1 MSVHVPISEEAR
13 VEALGML
20 PSRNLYSP
28 RTNELMHLPTQEAIT
43 GLYLMTQTPQG
54 RAKINKIM
62 PDKKYHLR
70 APMTA
75 RSMSALL
82 KRMSQ
87 EDPAHFPRVV
97 NALKDFGNKSSYQ
110 MGFTIG
116 LEDLEFDKKIRD
128 KIFQEAE
135 IKVKKAKDKPAAI
148 IAAYSEAAKKL
159 DEALL
164 SSKKMKAN
172 GFMIMANSGAKGNI
186 AQIRQ
191 ILAAPVLVRDVHNN
205 PVPVPITRGYAEGLD
220 LADYWA
226 SMSGARKGMID
237 RALQTQ
243 EPGSLAKELL
253 NSTVGHIISEDDCG
267 TTKGIE
273 LSVDSSDVLDRYLAT
288 FTKGVGARNTLTTY
302 IIVSKAKKMGLKTLK
317 VRSPLTCESS
327 RGSCKKC
334 FGLDENG
341 KLPSLGTNIGVIA
354 GQAISERATQL
365 TMRTFHT
372 GAAAEGGGI
381 TAGFDR
387 VQELLKIP
395 KVLRGK
401 ATLAQESGKV
411 GEIKESALGGWDI
424 FIGKNKHRVPKTRK
438 VIVKEGDKVKKGQIL
453 SDGVQHPHEIL
464 RLRGMRAAQEYLTDQ
479 LQEEYRSQNAFVKRK
494 IIESVV
500 RPLTNTVRILDPG
513 GHEDYVPGDYVSYNT
528 VEKWN
533 EDQSNK
539 NKRIIAEPMLRGIN
553 TAPLMSED
561 WIQRLNFQQLKNT
574 LLEGPSQAWG
584 SPISSPFSPLSA
596 FAYGA
601 EIGTEK
607 LE

>member
-1 MSVHVPISEEAR
+1 
-13 VEALGML
+13 
-20 PSRNLYSP
+20 
-28 RTNELMHLPTQEAIT
+28 MHLPTQEAIT
-43 GLYLMTQTPQG
+43 GVYLLTQTPQG
-54 RAKINKIM
+54 RAKINAIM
-62 PDKKYHLR
+62 PDKKYHIR

-75 RSMSALL
+75 RSMSTLL
-82 KRMSQ
+82 KRMSL
-87 EDPAHFPRVV
+87 ENPGHFPRVV
-97 NALKDFGNKSSYQ
+97 NALKDFGNKYSYQ
-110 MGFTIG
+110 LGFTLG

-128 KIFQEAE
+128 KIFKEAE
-135 IKVKKAKDKPAAI
+135 AKVKKAKDKPAAI
-148 IAAYSEAAKKL
+148 ISAYTDAAEKL
-159 DEALL
+159 DKALL
-164 SSKKMKAN
+164 DNKRLQAN

-205 PVPVPITRGYAEGLD
+205 LVPVPIKRGYAEGLD

-237 RALQTQ
+237 RSLQTQ
-243 EPGSLAKELL
+243 EPGALAKELM
-253 NSTVGHIISEDDCG
+253 NTTVGEIISELDCG
-267 TTKGIE
+267 TTKGID
-273 LSVDSSDVLDRYLAT
+273 LSVDSEDVLDRYLAT

-302 IIVSKAKKMGLKTLK
+302 IIVSNAKKKGIKTLK

-327 RGSCKKC
+327 RGTCKKC

-372 GAAAEGGGI
+372 GGAAEGGGV

-387 VQELLKIP
+387 VKELLEIP

-401 ATLAQESGKV
+401 ATLAQESGKI
-411 GEIKESALGGWDI
+411 GEIKESPLGGWDI
-424 FIGKNKHRVPKTRK
+424 FIGKNKHRVPKPRK
-438 VIVKEGDKVKKGQIL
+438 ILVKEGDKVQKGQIL

-479 LQEEYRSQNAFVKRK
+479 LQEEYKSQNAFVKRK
-494 IIESVV
+494 IIESIVK
-500 RPLTNTVRILDPG
+500 PLTNTVRILDPG
-513 GHEDYVPGDYVSYNT
+513 SHEDYVPGDHVPYNM

-533 EDQSNK
+533 EDQK
-539 NKRIIAEPMLRGIN
+539 DTNKRIIAEPMLRGIN

-561 WIQRLNFQQLKNT
+561 WIQRLNFQRLKDT

-601 EIGTEK
+601 EIGKEK